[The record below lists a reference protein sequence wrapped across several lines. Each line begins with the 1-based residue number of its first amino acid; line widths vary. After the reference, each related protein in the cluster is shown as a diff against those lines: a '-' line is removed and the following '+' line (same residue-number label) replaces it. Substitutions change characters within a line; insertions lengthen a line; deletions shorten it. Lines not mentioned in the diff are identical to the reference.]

1 MGIEKAFDEVWHER
15 LLYTT
20 GTLLPRWMH
29 NLLASYLSDRTFIIK
44 INDEYSK
51 IKEIKAG
58 VLQGNVFGPILY
70 TFYTADIPTTKDN
83 KILTFAVDNTILAT
97 HSDPAVAVILLQEH
111 VTKIEKS

>member
-1 MGIEKAFDEVWHER
+1 
-15 LLYTT
+15 
-20 GTLLPRWMH
+20 MH

-70 TFYTADIPTTKDN
+70 TFYTADIPTTKDS
-83 KILTFAVDNTILAT
+83 IADNTAILAT

-111 VTKIEKS
+111 VTKIEKRLIEKS